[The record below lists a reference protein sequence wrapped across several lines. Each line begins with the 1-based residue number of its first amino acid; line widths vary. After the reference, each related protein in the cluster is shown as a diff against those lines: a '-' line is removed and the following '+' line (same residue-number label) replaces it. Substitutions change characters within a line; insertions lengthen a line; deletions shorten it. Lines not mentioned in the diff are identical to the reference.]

1 LFRIYNAGAGGGPF
15 SICVIESAGIP
26 PCDPYAPEPANSM
39 NPCPSLSTICK
50 VDGFC
55 GTTRGC
61 HPVPGGPVTEY
72 SIDTWPELR
81 DELCGSVE
89 NNSFMQ
95 FTAADSNVGLRIYGS
110 CISGL
115 GIQMMVFELLNPPIT
130 GGCEGGAINSVGCFS
145 LIRLNPSP
153 SQGVPI
159 SFTGMTPG
167 STYYMMIDGY
177 SRAFCDYQVG
187 ADYGVQLSVS
197 VSPKNV
203 EICLGNTVQLTAEG
217 GDSSYVWNNSPDLSA
232 TSGSIVNFTPSSS
245 GVIEYVVHSQGPSQN
260 CPSSSDTARITVK
273 SPPVPYAGQTDSICL
288 GDTVFLQGTPGSSM
302 NNLLWSV
309 DVSGANGSP
318 FVNWFPNGMVK
329 DPNVKVNEQGTYKFI
344 LRETNQLCGV
354 FIDTVDIK
362 VIDQVLTTSS
372 TKPICLGSHDG
383 IVEIFDQD
391 ASRYGFDDGF
401 SWGLQ
406 SRVDTLSSGLY
417 KVCSKN
423 YLGCSVCSDVIEEE
437 GPEVILSVS
446 EDTVICENGS
456 AVLRAR
462 INITN
467 PFHYIWSPTGDSLS
481 TQTVSPM
488 TSGFYTVYADNG
500 MECKTLLDSMYIE
513 VRPPLELTSP
523 IDTAICY
530 GETTNLWAA
539 VQSGGG
545 GPYSFLWSSGDF
557 TPSVYS
563 DQKSF
568 QPDSSSSYTV
578 TVKDNCETS
587 PVTKEIEVNVH
598 HLPIPQFKLLFDSVC
613 EPGDLE
619 IELISPTNS
628 YENSFWTISN
638 GETIQNVD
646 FLSLGNFPAGL
657 YDVQLDLVN
666 KEGCF
671 NSLSKNGVF
680 NVFPIP
686 EANFIANPH
695 TLTVQ
700 K

>member
-15 SICVIESAGIP
+15 SICVIESAGLP

-81 DELCGSVE
+81 DEFCGSVE

-203 EICLGNTVQLTAEG
+203 EICLGNT
-217 GDSSYVWNNSPDLSA
+217 
-232 TSGSIVNFTPSSS
+232 I
-245 GVIEYVVHSQGPSQN
+245 
-260 CPSSSDTARITVK
+260 
-273 SPPVPYAGQTDSICL
+273 
-288 GDTVFLQGTPGSSM
+288 FLQGTPGSSM

-391 ASRYGFDDGF
+391 ASRYSFDDGF

-488 TSGFYTVYADNG
+488 ISGFYTVYADNG

-513 VRPPLELTSP
+513 VLPLLELTSS

-539 VQSGGG
+539 MQSGDG

-686 EANFIANPH
+686 EANVIANPH
-695 TLTVQ
+695 TLTV
-700 K
+700 KK